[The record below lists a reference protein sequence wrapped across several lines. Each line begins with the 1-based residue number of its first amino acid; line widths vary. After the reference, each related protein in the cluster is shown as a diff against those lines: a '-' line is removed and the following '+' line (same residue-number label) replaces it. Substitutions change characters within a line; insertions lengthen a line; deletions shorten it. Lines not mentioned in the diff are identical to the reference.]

1 MVIVGGRAI
10 RVYTALPRCRSR
22 KLCSLRS
29 RPIPAAA
36 WRARL
41 HSHAWRTSEQSCSTA
56 SRVAGL
62 RPRRRRCR
70 PLVPSEPFCHHASL
84 APVLARILGDTE
96 NRPGRAR
103 LPEGSDGGIAE
114 IEDERALTLLRF
126 LTRQG
131 PRPSFEVDLLPAGL
145 ARLLRPC
152 RGEDLPAED
161 TSMLV
166 IAEGD
171 KFAHEGR
178 QVVRMEPSI
187 TLAAVAAGVLG
198 QQLAQFGLECSGV
211 RFDPGEIKCRL
222 DEDAELMAIAVA
234 APPKRGAAAR
244 IAIEHGRDV
253 INCDFGD
260 GHIEDRAAIARNE
273 ATVALLGTTIAL
285 RVIPA
290 AALRPRVALPG
301 LPKRH
306 DGAWSR
312 RGRCPS
318 LG

>member
-1 MVIVGGRAI
+1 
-10 RVYTALPRCRSR
+10 
-22 KLCSLRS
+22 
-29 RPIPAAA
+29 
-36 WRARL
+36 
-41 HSHAWRTSEQSCSTA
+41 
-56 SRVAGL
+56 
-62 RPRRRRCR
+62 
-70 PLVPSEPFCHHASL
+70 
-84 APVLARILGDTE
+84 
-96 NRPGRAR
+96 
-103 LPEGSDGGIAE
+103 
-114 IEDERALTLLRF
+114 
-126 LTRQG
+126 
-131 PRPSFEVDLLPAGL
+131 
-145 ARLLRPC
+145 
-152 RGEDLPAED
+152 
-161 TSMLV
+161 
-166 IAEGD
+166 
-171 KFAHEGR
+171 
-178 QVVRMEPSI
+178 
-187 TLAAVAAGVLG
+187 VAAGVLG

-211 RFDPGEIKCRL
+211 RFDPGEIECRL

-318 LG
+318 LGREDVCRLGGDGREAKARPSARLTAGLQGLLAFLVIGKPKLAALGLGLFLAQGRRADGRPERGRQYATVPVVVTPAARARSGDEEIETVAIRNATACAALHLAGGDVGKVAFQLLSRCQFPGHDTQLRTYLWPHF